1 MIPFEFVALLPALFF
16 SLSGIYTRLGID
28 ESTPH
33 TGSLIVNL
41 VYFTAS
47 VAALVFVDFSAIS
60 FNWYWLAFI
69 GAGVASPALSLFFMY
84 RSIQQIGV
92 ASNSSLVNSNAI
104 FAALWAFL
112 LLGERPPAFVWFGIA
127 LVVAGVY
134 IISGGVQMRGKGKYL
149 LLSILSAVCFGLAHT
164 LRKMGFGGMDSILF
178 GGFLQGVSAAVVTP
192 LLLPMAN
199 RGKPYVFSRKGV
211 HKFLIAGLFMV
222 CAQYA
227 LLLALRWGEVSR
239 VAPLVSTGP
248 LFTLV
253 LVWLILGK
261 KEPITKR
268 IIGGAVLIVTG
279 VILVILLR

>member
-1 MIPFEFVALLPALFF
+1 MIPFESVALLPALFF
-16 SLSGIYTRLGID
+16 SLSGIFTRMGID

-41 VYFTAS
+41 VYFAAS
-47 VAALVFVDFSAIS
+47 VAALLFVDFSAIS

-69 GAGVASPALSLFFMY
+69 AAGLASPALSLFFMY
-84 RSIQQIGV
+84 RAIQQIGV

-104 FAALWAFL
+104 FGAFWAFL
-112 LLGERPPAFVWFGIA
+112 LLGERPSALVWSGIA

-134 IISGGVQMRGKGKYL
+134 IISGGVQMKGKNKYL
-149 LLSILSAVCFGLAHT
+149 LLSIFSAICFGLAHT
-164 LRKMGFGGMDSILF
+164 FRKMGFGGMDSILF
-178 GGFLQGVSAAVVTP
+178 GGFLQGLSAAAATP
-192 LLLPMAN
+192 FLLSMAN
-199 RGKPYVFSRKGV
+199 RGKPYVFSRLGV
-211 HKFLIAGLFMV
+211 HKFLIAGFFMI
-222 CAQYA
+222 CAQYG

-253 LVWLILGK
+253 LVRLILGK

-268 IIGGAVLIVTG
+268 ITGGALLIVTG
-279 VILVILLR
+279 VILVVLLR